1 MYFGFTGKSL
11 GIIDKVV
18 AFLKISR
25 KALYLILDVIG
36 TAFIGIGAA
45 WLTSKGVDQY
55 STYWDFSWIGMKT
68 FILSPIFLILI
79 GLILYA
85 IAKSFQWIDN
95 NQLFVE
101 NNNLNNKNNSLEQQ
115 MRGITEDKE
124 ILNKKLELAYRELVI
139 TWLSTTMKK
148 LNINDSD
155 TRATVYY
162 CKDNQFYYVGRYST
176 NPQIGKAN
184 TNRVILNGGVISK
197 AWTNREHI
205 DLVGCPVFEQDQEA
219 YYDYQNHNY
228 GFSREKI
235 TTLGMKPC
243 QYYAKRIDNRLEPIG
258 IIVFECNRRNFNDNR
273 VRTISKHC
281 TEYESNLIG
290 YIEKVREKESS
301 KSSKDFGDV
310 EKEFLDSFEEESHG
324 K

>member
-11 GIIDKVV
+11 GIIDNVV

-55 STYWDFSWIGMKT
+55 SIYWDFSLIGIKA
-68 FILSPIFLILI
+68 FVLSPVFLILI
-79 GLILYA
+79 GLILYS

-101 NNNLNNKNNSLEQQ
+101 NNGLKDKSNSLEQQ

-139 TWLSTTMKK
+139 TWISTTMKK

-162 CKDNQFYYVGRYST
+162 FKENQFYYVGRYST

-197 AWTNREHI
+197 AWTNGEHI
-205 DLVGCPVFEQDQEA
+205 DLNDCPVFEDDQEA
-219 YYDYQNHNY
+219 YYAYQNYNY
-228 GFSREKI
+228 GFSREKV

-258 IIVFECNRRNFNDNR
+258 IIVFECNVRKFNDNR
-273 VRTISKHC
+273 VRSIGRHC

-290 YIEKVREKESS
+290 YIEKVCEKESS

-310 EKEFLDSFEEESHG
+310 EKEFLDSLEGESHG